1 MDPSLN
7 AEDRAFVLRMDDG
20 AGVSCRHF
28 ARPGAT
34 RLAITHGN
42 GFAVDGYRVFWEPLL
57 AEFDVVLFDM
67 RNHGRSERVGAD
79 GHNYLQLARDM
90 GAIRRGID
98 AELGPARTV
107 AVCHSMSSRAAMKHA
122 VQMEWVWD
130 GLVLFDPPNVPPRG
144 HVYFEPM
151 RVFETKLVDFALN
164 RPDTFASVDDL
175 RALFDESNGQRNWLP
190 QARADMARA
199 VLTRQESGAFVLT
212 CRREL
217 EASIYLAALTLDLWP
232 PASAYGGPVVMIGA
246 DPEWRGA
253 PPTGV
258 ANRALAVEGG
268 YEYESVHE
276 TGHLLQIE
284 KPDECRAAL
293 MRFLDRH
300 NLR

>member
-1 MDPSLN
+1 MTDLPSP
-7 AEDRAFVLRMDDG
+7 DQSFTLRMDDG
-20 AGVSCRHF
+20 AGVSCRRF

-42 GFAVDGYRVFWEPLL
+42 GFAVDGYRIFWEPLL
-57 AEFDVVLFDM
+57 KEFDIVLFDM

-79 GHNYLQLARDM
+79 GHNYLQMARDM
-90 GAIRRGID
+90 GTIRRGID

-144 HVYFEPM
+144 HEYFEAM
-151 RVFETKLVDFALN
+151 RVFETKLVEFALN
-164 RPDTFASVDDL
+164 REDVFASPEDL
-175 RALFDESNGQRNWLP
+175 QRLFDEGRGQRNWRP
-190 QARADMARA
+190 EARADMARA
-199 VLTRQESGAFVLT
+199 VLSAEPDGRYTLT

-268 YEYESVHE
+268 YEFEAIPE

-284 KPDECRAAL
+284 KPEECRDAL
-293 MRFLDRH
+293 FRFLDRH
-300 NLR
+300 GLR

>member
-1 MDPSLN
+1 MAATEN
-7 AEDRAFVLRMDDG
+7 AFRLTMDDG
-20 AGVSCRHF
+20 VEIH
-28 ARPGAT
+28 ARQIGNSSGP

-57 AEFDVVLFDM
+57 ADFDVVLFDM
-67 RNHGRSERVGAD
+67 RNHGRNVPTGAD

-90 GAIRRGID
+90 GSIRRGID
-98 AELGPARTV
+98 ATLGRKTTV

-122 VQMEWVWD
+122 VEMEWVWD

-144 HVYFEPM
+144 HEFYEPM
-151 RVFETKLVDFALN
+151 RVFETKLIEFSLN
-164 RPDTFASVDDL
+164 RPDTFDTPADL
-175 RALFDESNGQRNWLP
+175 QKLFDESRGQSRWLP

-199 VLTRQESGAFVLT
+199 VLREDGEGRYTLT

-217 EASIYLAALTLDLWP
+217 EASIYLAALTLELWP
-232 PASAYGGPVVMIGA
+232 PASAYGGPVKMIGA

-258 ANRALAVEGG
+258 ANRALAMEGG
-268 YEYESVHE
+268 YDYDAIHE

-284 KPDECRAAL
+284 NPQACRDSMMA
-293 MRFLDRH
+293 FLRKH
-300 NLR
+300 GFV